1 MEKEKKWLLALPR
14 GERAREIE
22 VVVDV

>member
-1 MEKEKKWLLALPR
+1 MEKEKKWLSALPR